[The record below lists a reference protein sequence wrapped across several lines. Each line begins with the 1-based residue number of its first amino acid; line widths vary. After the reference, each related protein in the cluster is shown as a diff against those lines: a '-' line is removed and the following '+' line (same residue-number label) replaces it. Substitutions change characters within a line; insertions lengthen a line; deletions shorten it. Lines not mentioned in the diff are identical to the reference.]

1 MLLSPS
7 LCGGSNLCTGS
18 ADFLLGFS
26 RGRLFEG
33 FKGEL
38 CFVLGLSLHRDGLL
52 CMPFGG
58 VKEVASGI
66 DGGSSGSGYRS
77 GRPVFGDRRCLLPQN
92 ESASSSPSGAGGG
105 SGRGLGLKGDLIG
118 MLGKTS
124 SDCREDGSDPELNAA
139 PFVPCA
145 GSLVAGVGALAE
157 SRTAS
162 PTSFSLEDE
171 VRCDPVGAGR
181 ALSRL

>member
-1 MLLSPS
+1 M
-7 LCGGSNLCTGS
+7 
-18 ADFLLGFS
+18 
-26 RGRLFEG
+26 EG
-33 FKGEL
+33 FKGEP

-58 VKEVASGI
+58 VKEMASGI
-66 DGGSSGSGYRS
+66 DGGSSGSGYRRS
-77 GRPVFGDRRCLLPQN
+77 RPVFGDRRCLLPKN

-118 MLGKTS
+118 ILGKTS
-124 SDCREDGSDPELNAA
+124 PECREDGSDPELNVA

-145 GSLVAGVGALAE
+145 ASFAAGVGAVAD

-162 PTSFSLEDE
+162 PTSLLLEDA
-171 VRCDPVGAGR
+171 VRCDPAGAGR
-181 ALSRL
+181 ALSKPCGG